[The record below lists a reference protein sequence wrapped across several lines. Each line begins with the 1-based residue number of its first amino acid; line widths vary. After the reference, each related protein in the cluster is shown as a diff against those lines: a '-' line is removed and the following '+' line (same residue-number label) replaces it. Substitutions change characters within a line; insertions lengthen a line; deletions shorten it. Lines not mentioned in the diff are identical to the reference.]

1 MAAKVSIMRRIKL
14 EGKWSFHRVI
24 INPKNGK
31 IQPDYVRVDGQ
42 DRHLPG
48 TVGRYYLDFLQ
59 DGRRKHTPAGATA
72 AEAQTAAKQQD
83 LLLTARKA
91 NTAAGLPQ
99 QEPEIAAGS
108 RSLKNAVETY
118 LIEIKA
124 HKKTKTYAA
133 YSIALNYFLQSCRK
147 PTLESID
154 RTDLL
159 KFVTYLREKG
169 QADRTVRNKFENVI
183 TFLKAQKI
191 LGIAE
196 KGDWPRF
203 VEKAVKV
210 YEKNT
215 LDTLFETCDAD
226 ERLWYEFFLMTGMRE
241 QEVMHCSWSDVN
253 LNGKTITVRANPKY
267 NFSPKN
273 YEEREI
279 PIPEK
284 LIKRLTTWKE
294 QADKTC
300 GLVFPTTGCRPKLD
314 FLDCLKAVVK
324 RAGLNPDDF
333 ILHRFRA
340 TFCTWHLRSGTDL
353 RTVQH
358 WMGHKD
364 LESTMRYLKPNEGA
378 GVREKVNATFA

>member
-1 MAAKVSIMRRIKL
+1 
-14 EGKWSFHRVI
+14 
-24 INPKNGK
+24 
-31 IQPDYVRVDGQ
+31 
-42 DRHLPG
+42 
-48 TVGRYYLDFLQ
+48 
-59 DGRRKHTPAGATA
+59 
-72 AEAQTAAKQQD
+72 
-83 LLLTARKA
+83 
-91 NTAAGLPQ
+91 
-99 QEPEIAAGS
+99 
-108 RSLKNAVETY
+108 
-118 LIEIKA
+118 
-124 HKKTKTYAA
+124 
-133 YSIALNYFLQSCRK
+133 
-147 PTLESID
+147 
-154 RTDLL
+154 
-159 KFVTYLREKG
+159 LREKG

-210 YEKNT
+210 YEKDT
-215 LDTLFETCDAD
+215 LDTLFEACDAD

-253 LNGKTITVRANPKY
+253 LKGATITVRANPKY
-267 NFSPKN
+267 GFSPKN

-284 LIKRLTTWKE
+284 LVMRLTAWKE
-294 QADKTC
+294 KSDKTC
-300 GLVFPTTGCRPKLD
+300 GLVFPTSGCKPKLD
-314 FLDCLKAVVK
+314 FLDCLKAIVK
-324 RAGLNPDDF
+324 RAGLNPNDF

-378 GVREKVNATFA
+378 GVREKVNNTFAD